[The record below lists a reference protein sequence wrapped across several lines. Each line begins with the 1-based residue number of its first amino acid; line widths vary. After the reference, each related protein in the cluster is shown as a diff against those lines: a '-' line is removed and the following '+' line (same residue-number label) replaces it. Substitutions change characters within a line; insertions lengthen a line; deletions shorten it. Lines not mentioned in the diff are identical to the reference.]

1 MAKIVNNVNLDLQ
14 ETSAKKARENNNSIP
29 VSKTITGVFNLSGS
43 PMFTADLKTETSAFP
58 MGCDEPTVLGGQGIQ
73 PTPLT
78 YILYGIMACYS
89 STLAAECALDGLVLS
104 DLKIRGTLDYD
115 IGTVV
120 TGVKSQIIKGLKLEV
135 LSSTKLEKQIKNAW
149 VKCPAVYAIQN
160 PIDTEIVQASE

>member
-14 ETSAKKARENNNSIP
+14 EASAKKARENNNSIP
-29 VSKTITGVFNLSGS
+29 VSKTISGVFNLSGS
-43 PMFTADLKTETSAFP
+43 PMFTADLKTEASTFT
-58 MGCDEPTVLGGQGIQ
+58 MGCDEPTVLGGQGVQ

-89 STLAAECALDGLVLS
+89 STLAGECALDGLVLS

-160 PIDTEIVQASE
+160 PIDTEIVQVSE